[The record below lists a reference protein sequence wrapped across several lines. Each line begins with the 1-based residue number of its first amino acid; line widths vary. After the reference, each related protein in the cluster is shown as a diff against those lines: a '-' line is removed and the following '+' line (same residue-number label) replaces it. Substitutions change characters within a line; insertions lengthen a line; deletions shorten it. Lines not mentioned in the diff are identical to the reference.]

1 MAVRN
6 TWRDVGLA
14 VLALASL
21 PLATGAAQATDD
33 SSARFSMSPSGDG
46 FMRLDKQTGAV
57 SMCERK
63 DGEWACRSLP
73 DDQKALQDRI
83 GKLEQE
89 KRALQDEN
97 RRLEDVM
104 GLNPDAPKSGPEA
117 GKPDTLPGPRSGPSL
132 PTEKDVDKAFD
143 YVEGMLKKFRDRLKK
158 LDEET
163 MPPPGAPNAPVPGA
177 PPKPEK
183 PGSTTPL

>member
-1 MAVRN
+1 MGMRFETTRFSCGAVALL
-6 TWRDVGLA
+6 LA
-14 VLALASL
+14 V
-21 PLATGAAQATDD
+21 ATAGVAAATEN
-33 SSARFSMSPSGDG
+33 SGRFSMSPSGDG
-46 FMRLDKQTGAV
+46 FMRLDKVTGAV
-57 SMCERK
+57 SLCERK
-63 DGEWACRSLP
+63 DGDWACRSLP
-73 DDQKALQDRI
+73 DDQKALQDKI

-117 GKPDTLPGPRSGPSL
+117 GKPDPLPGPRSGPSL